1 MPKAAIEDKTK
12 ESFTKAVS
20 GKLLLPSLFRR
31 RTPVSRDRNDIEEIE
46 YIPVLDGPAPKTQS
60 GGKPPLRLLGFLL
73 LVVLPFLAST
83 VYYAFIASDQYV
95 AEARFAVRAVSGSG
109 SDADDKSDNGDNA
122 QNTGSGVGALS
133 MRSATQDAYVVTSFI
148 HSAEI
153 LKRISGKIDYKA
165 IFTRGDVDFLSRFS
179 ASEPDEEFLKYWND
193 HVSAYID
200 VSSGIITL
208 KIRAFSP
215 EDSVRLADAVIQE
228 SEKLINEL
236 SERARNDI
244 VQSMK
249 ADLEKSGKTYSDT
262 LMALNQFQ
270 HTSGL
275 LSPEAQAKDSGTI
288 LTGLLAQKLDFETR
302 LFVMRQSN
310 ADGSPTYQ
318 QLSLAKDSLDAQIDK
333 MKSGLTGP
341 ENASLAKALLE
352 YSRLDTDRMVA
363 QKLYESSQKNYDTVL
378 AEALRKTLYLAVFVR
393 PTLPEEAMFPRR
405 ISTPLII
412 LLALTV
418 AWATLTLIWASV
430 EDHRV

>member
-20 GKLLLPSLFRR
+20 GRHLLPSLFRR
-31 RTPVSRDRNDIEEIE
+31 RTPANRERNDIEEIE

-73 LVVLPFLAST
+73 LVVLPFLASS

-95 AEARFAVRAVSGSG
+95 AEARFAVRSVSGSG
-109 SDADDKSDNGDNA
+109 SDADDKSDNNDTA

-148 HSAEI
+148 HSSEI
-153 LKRISGKIDYKA
+153 LKRISGEIDYKA
-165 IFTRGDVDFLSRFS
+165 IFTKGDTDFLSRFS

-215 EDSVRLADAVIQE
+215 EDSVRLANAVIQE

-249 ADLEKSGKTYSDT
+249 ADLEKSGKTYSDA
-262 LMALNQFQ
+262 LLALNQFQ

-275 LSPEAQAKDSGTI
+275 LSPEAQAKDSGAI

-352 YSRLDTDRMVA
+352 YSRLDTDRMIA

-418 AWATLTLIWASV
+418 AWATLSLIWASV

>member
-31 RTPVSRDRNDIEEIE
+31 RAPVSRDRNDIEEIE

>member
-1 MPKAAIEDKTK
+1 MPKAAIEETTK
-12 ESFTKAVS
+12 GPLAKAMS
-20 GKLLLPSLFRR
+20 SRHRLPSLFRR
-31 RTPVSRDRNDIEEIE
+31 RPPASRDRTDIEEIE
-46 YIPVLDGPAPKTQS
+46 YIPVLDGPAPQTQS
-60 GGKPPLRLLGFLL
+60 GGKPPLKLLSFLL
-73 LVVLPFLAST
+73 LVILPFLASS

-95 AEARFAVRAVSGSG
+95 AEARFAVRAVSGAG
-109 SDADDKSDNGDNA
+109 GDDKSDDGDSG

-148 HSAEI
+148 HSTEI
-153 LKRISGKIDYKA
+153 LRRIRGEIDYKA
-165 IFTRGDVDFLSRFS
+165 IFTRSDTDFLSRFS

-208 KIRAFSP
+208 KIRTFSP
-215 EDSVRLADAVIQE
+215 DDSVKLANAIIGE

-249 ADLEKSGKTYSDT
+249 ADVEKSGKAYSDS
-262 LMALNQFQ
+262 LVALNQFQ
-270 HTSGL
+270 HASGL
-275 LSPEAQAKDSGTI
+275 LSPEAQAKDSSTL

-302 LFVMRQSN
+302 LFVMRQSH
-310 ADGSPTYQ
+310 ADNSPTYQ

-352 YSRLDTDRMVA
+352 YSRLDTDRLIA
-363 QKLYESSQKNYDTVL
+363 EKLYESSQKNYDTVL

-393 PTLPEEAMFPRR
+393 PTLPEEALFPRR

-418 AWATLTLIWASV
+418 AWATLSLIWASV
-430 EDHRV
+430 EDHRI

>member
-31 RTPVSRDRNDIEEIE
+31 RAPVSRDRNDIEEIE

-109 SDADDKSDNGDNA
+109 SDADDKSDNGENA